1 MRKPSIKW
9 VLSDKELDAFYALV
23 AGKEISKEDAQ
34 ALERKRVAVENP
46 DGGWMLTV
54 EGEVVLEILQGETA
68 MPGHMMEA
76 MLVEEPV
83 LFSTLKP
90 KGQRPPAI
98 DDFC

>member
-1 MRKPSIKW
+1 MRRPSIKW
-9 VLSDKELDAFYALV
+9 VLSDKELDAFYALA

-34 ALERKRVAVENP
+34 ALERRRVAIEDP
-46 DGGWMLTV
+46 DDGWMLTV

-68 MPGHMMEA
+68 MPGHMMEI

-83 LFSTLKP
+83 MFSTLKP
-90 KGQRPPAI
+90 KVQRPPAI

>member
-1 MRKPSIKW
+1 MRRPSIKW
-9 VLSDKELDAFYALV
+9 VLSDKELDAFYALA

-34 ALERKRVAVENP
+34 ALERKRVAIEDP
-46 DGGWMLTV
+46 DAGWMLTV

-68 MPGHMMEA
+68 MPGHVMEA

-83 LFSTLKP
+83 MFSTLKP